1 MSVLP
6 LRTLAPAKINLGLF
20 VGPRRASD
28 GRHELASV
36 LQAISLADELTL
48 EHAADGAAGA
58 DEVRC
63 SGLALDAPETLGASA
78 LSAFRQATGW
88 DAPALCLRI
97 VKRIPVAAGLGG
109 GSADAAAALR
119 LARAASG
126 LGSDELVRDLAVGLG
141 ADVPALLR
149 PGRWLV
155 TGAGEL
161 LHELPP
167 PSHPF
172 GVLVLAAGTGLSTAA
187 VYEQADRSGPGRAPQ
202 ELRRIAAEQR
212 SALELGAAVPAPRDL
227 LHNDLQS
234 AALALCPEIEPALQQ
249 TLESGADAAF
259 VSGSGP
265 TVVGVFVR
273 ANGPG
278 RAQRAVAGLG
288 ARQPAPLWAES
299 VQAPFARVH
308 AGDMSVRNNRRDEQD
323 RHRTIWLPPAPACSG
338 SRCFQG

>member
-1 MSVLP
+1 MSPLP

-20 VGPRRASD
+20 VGPRRAPD
-28 GRHELASV
+28 GRHELATV
-36 LQAISLADELTL
+36 VQAISLADELTL
-48 EHAADGAAGA
+48 EYAEVAAGA
-58 DEVRC
+58 DEVVC
-63 SGLALDAPETLGASA
+63 SGLALDGPETLAASA
-78 LSAFRQATGW
+78 LRAFRDAAGW
-88 DAPALCLRI
+88 DAPALRLRI
-97 VKRIPVAAGLGG
+97 VKRIPIAAGLGG
-109 GSADAAAALR
+109 GSADAAGALR

-126 LGSDELVRDLAVGLG
+126 LGSDELLQDLAVGLG
-141 ADVPALLR
+141 ADVAALLT
-149 PGRWLV
+149 PGRWLA

-172 GVLVLAAGTGLSTAA
+172 GVLVLAAGAGLSTAT
-187 VYEQADRSGPGRAPQ
+187 VYEQADRLADGRTQPQ
-202 ELRRIAAEQR
+202 LRRIAGDLR
-212 SALELGAAVPAPRDL
+212 TALELGAAMPAAHEL

-234 AALALCPEIEPALQQ
+234 AALALSPEIEPALQQ
-249 TLESGADAAF
+249 ALASGADAAF

-265 TVVGVFVR
+265 TVVGLFVR

-308 AGDMSVRNNRRDEQD
+308 ASDM
-323 RHRTIWLPPAPACSG
+323 
-338 SRCFQG
+338 